1 VDRPIEELN
10 EAEIRSRFILPALT
24 SSGWDLHR
32 QIREEY
38 MMAAGRIDVRGSLA
52 TRRSAKRADYVL
64 FTTPG
69 VPLAVVEAKDA
80 TQSAG
85 AGMQQAV
92 DYAERLGAPFAFSSN
107 GKAFK
112 FQDLSSASVSEVELT
127 MEEFPPPLVL
137 RSRWEA
143 GKQVDPEGLET
154 LEEPFFLMGKE
165 PRYYQLAAVNRTVEA
180 IVRGKRRLLL
190 VMATGTGKT
199 FTAFQIIW
207 RLSKAKRCE
216 RILYL
221 ADRNVLI
228 DQAHVNDFKPFGQ
241 RMTKIEGHKVDPSY
255 EVYLSLYQA
264 VDGAA
269 EYQKAY
275 KEFSPDFF
283 DLVIVDECHR
293 GSAKE
298 ESEWREILDY
308 FGGAVQIGMTATPKE
323 TRDAS
328 NIHYFGEPIYTY
340 SLKQGIEDGYLAP
353 YKVIRVDLDKDLQ
366 GWRPERGKRDKHGIE
381 IEDRVFGSTDFDK
394 TLILEKRT
402 ELVAAKVTEYLE
414 GTDPYAK
421 TIVFCVDQD
430 HADRM
435 RAALV
440 NLNGERVAE
449 SSKYVMRITSDDKIG
464 KEQLD
469 SFINPEE
476 KYPVIVTTSELL
488 STGVDVQT
496 CKLIVLDQTIKSMTK
511 FKQVIGRGTRVR
523 EEFGKLFFA
532 IMDFRKATELFAD
545 PDFDGEPV
553 VIFEPDP
560 GESPIPPAD
569 PSGLGGEG
577 EPVHT
582 PSPPAGAEGEGN
594 REPRQRYIV
603 GDVDVFVVAERV
615 QYVGPDGALITES
628 LKDYTRKRVTEEF
641 ATLNDFL
648 KHWYEGERK
657 QAVIDELAERGVLF
671 EALRE
676 IVGKDLSAFD
686 LICHVVFDQPPLTRK
701 QRADGVRASGYFAEY
716 SDVARDVLE
725 ALLDKYA
732 DEGVEPDSGPGI
744 LKVKPFDEWGTV
756 VELVGKFGGR
766 EQFDDAVRGLEQALY
781 ETETLVPSD

>member
-1 VDRPIEELN
+1 MERPIEELN
-10 EAEIRSRFILPALT
+10 EAEIRSQFILPALT
-24 SSGWDLHR
+24 RSGWDLHT

-52 TRRSAKRADYVL
+52 TRRRPRRADYVL
-64 FTTPG
+64 FSAPG

-80 TQSAG
+80 TKPAG

-92 DYAERLGAPFAFSSN
+92 DYAERLRAPFAFSSN

-112 FQDLSSASVSEVELT
+112 FQDLSGSPVTEVELA
-127 MEEFPPPLVL
+127 MDEFPSPGAL
-137 RSRWEA
+137 RGAWESTLD
-143 GKQVDPEGLET
+143 VDAEGVEM
-154 LEEPFFLMGKE
+154 LEEPFLLTGKE

-180 IVRGKRRLLL
+180 IARGKDRLLL

-207 RLSKAKRCE
+207 RLSQVGRCQ

-228 DQAHVNDFKPFGQ
+228 DQTRVNDFKPFGQ
-241 RMTKIEGHKVDPSY
+241 RMTKIEGHRIDPAY

-264 VDGAA
+264 VDGPAS
-269 EYQKAY
+269 ELKAY
-275 KEFSPDFF
+275 REFSPDFF

-298 ESEWREILDY
+298 DSAWREILEY
-308 FGGAVQIGMTATPKE
+308 FSSAIQIGMTATPKE
-323 TRDAS
+323 TKHVS
-328 NIHYFGEPIYTY
+328 NIDYFGDPIYTY

-353 YKVIRVDLDKDLQ
+353 YKVIRLDLDKDLQ
-366 GWRPERGKRDKHGIE
+366 GWRPEQGKTDKHGVE
-381 IEDRVFGSTDFDK
+381 IEDRIFGSTDFDK
-394 TLILEKRT
+394 SLILEKRT
-402 ELVAAKVTEYLE
+402 ELVAQKVTEYLE

-421 TIVFCVDQD
+421 TIIFCVDQD

-440 NLNGERVAE
+440 NLNGARVAE
-449 SSKYVMRITSDDKIG
+449 NSKYVMRITSDDKIG
-464 KEQLD
+464 REQVD

-523 EEFGKLFFA
+523 EDYNKLFFT
-532 IMDFRKATELFAD
+532 IMDIRKATELFSD
-545 PDFDGEPV
+545 PSFDGEPV
-553 VIFEPDP
+553 LIFKPGAGDP
-560 GESPIPPAD
+560 PIPPDEPPHHGGDEAGVPAPLTPAAD
-569 PSGLGGEG
+569 EEKAG
-577 EPVHT
+577 
-582 PSPPAGAEGEGN
+582 SP
-594 REPRQRYIV
+594 RLRYVV
-603 GDVDVFVVAERV
+603 GDVDVWVLAERV
-615 QYVGPDGALITES
+615 QYIGPDGALNTEG
-628 LKDYTRKRVTEEF
+628 LKDYTRKRVTAEF
-641 ATLNDFL
+641 ATLDDFL

-657 QAVIDELAERGVLF
+657 QAIIDELAERGVIF
-671 EALRE
+671 EALSE
-676 IVGKDLSAFD
+676 SVGKDLSAFD
-686 LICHVVFDQPPLTRK
+686 LVCHVVFDQPPLTRK
-701 QRADGVRASGYFAEY
+701 QRANGVKTSGYFAKY

-732 DEGVEPDSGPGI
+732 DEGVEPDSDPGI
-744 LKVKPFDEWGTV
+744 LRVKPFEDWGTV
-756 VELVGKFGGR
+756 IELVNEFGGR
-766 EQFDDAVRGLEQALY
+766 RQFDDAVRSLEQALY
-781 ETETLVPSD
+781 EPDAIDA